1 MGPAVDSQSRYHVRC
16 GRRRNI
22 DDTLTAYVAAL
33 ILSGVEV
40 DLDYVRNKV
49 VSKNST
55 AEAATSL
62 LMRAKS
68 LVLDPRVR
76 ALVDETPLSTE
87 LSFLLA
93 DILEYDRVCVKGK
106 TIDEGGGHFD
116 SQLGAYRALENKSPL
131 RFDWEASKRE
141 LVSIC
146 TILCIIVPIILLA
159 WISHEAPEVLLVL
172 CIIAV
177 SIACLWFCRRWEIA
191 FLKWMG
197 RGFLSSVRG
206 LRRIFK
212 RLDDATKP

>member
-22 DDTLTAYVAAL
+22 DDTLTSYVAAL

-76 ALVDETPLSTE
+76 ALVDKGVSSTE

-106 TIDEGGGHFD
+106 TIDEGVGHFD